1 MPDLSPCDV
10 GSVDD
15 DDDDGVDV
23 DGITDDDKVAVC
35 VFSRLVAGAKIL
47 SSV

>member
-1 MPDLSPCDV
+1 MPDSSPCDV

-15 DDDDGVDV
+15 DDGVDV
-23 DGITDDDKVAVC
+23 NGITDDDKVAVC